1 MKSYLLDFF
10 PAIKRIDRKLDILTQ
25 LLNYHWILF
34 EDVNP
39 LVETKFIFKENDI
52 LYVAVNGI
60 VQSNC
65 SWSYIDEQHINVSY
79 NDISY
84 LFQFGL
90 IDKEHKILVFKLS
103 GTESYIIFQNEKH
116 KKINVN
122 IQQLLNEEYIE
133 IEEKVNYEVPLIEID
148 YSNFNPKDFPKIIKE
163 LDKIIQFIN
172 QEKER
177 EQDFDLSIA
186 KNILWTFI
194 KEHKISKVNIKYYG
208 KLITG
213 LSNSS
218 IQTKNLE
225 EILNNSKVTDEFIR
239 QFENYFNSKFL

>member
-39 LVETKFIFKENDI
+39 LVETKFIFKENGI
-52 LYVAVNGI
+52 LYVAINGI
-60 VQSNC
+60 VQGNC
-65 SWSYIDEQHINVSY
+65 SWSYIDVHHINVSY

-103 GTESYIIFQNEKH
+103 GTDSYIIFQNEKH
-116 KKINVN
+116 KKLNVN
-122 IQQLLNEEYIE
+122 IQQLLNEEYID
-133 IEEKVNYEVPLIEID
+133 IEEKVNYKFPLIEID

-163 LDKIIQFIN
+163 IDKIIQFIN
-172 QEKER
+172 QENER

-186 KNILWTFI
+186 KNIVWTFI
-194 KEHKISKVNIKYYG
+194 KERKISKVNIKYYRN
-208 KLITG
+208 LITG
-213 LSNSS
+213 LSNNS
-218 IQTKNLE
+218 IQTKYLE
-225 EILNNSKVTDEFIR
+225 EILNNNKVTVEFIR
-239 QFENYFNSKFL
+239 QFEYYFNSKFL